1 MTVEHKKLYE
11 KLKERKKFK
20 IDYNGKEI
28 NVKFNS
34 GFLVFDNIKINMK
47 LYNDIQTEQDYLDL
61 IIDIKNCLAYTFKIK
76 DCNIVKS
83 KNKSIA

>member
-1 MTVEHKKLYE
+1 MTAGHKKLYE

-34 GFLVFDNIKINMK
+34 GLLVFDNIKINME
-47 LYNDIQTEQDYLDL
+47 LYNDIQTEKDYLDL
-61 IIDIKNCLAYTFKIK
+61 IMDIKNCLSYTLKIK
-76 DCNIVKS
+76 ECNIIKS

>member
-61 IIDIKNCLAYTFKIK
+61 IIDIKNCLAYTLKIK